1 MRVYMCLGPAL
12 VHEIVNTDASCDAP
26 GFLAAERRRTAMRM
40 TGKIVAVMTVLVTA
54 ACGRQEVPP
63 PDRFDDLSWLDTLDF
78 RQAATGV
85 ASPLEA
91 GFAEAEP
98 VAEVAP
104 APVPAA
110 RPAAARAT
118 STAPRRTAS
127 ASPAPRTSSSGT
139 YSAPAPAPR
148 TETVKNT
155 GRDAAIGAGAGA
167 VIGAVAGG
175 KRHRVRG
182 AIIGG
187 AAGAVVGGVIGSTVN
202 TKERVVYP

>member
-1 MRVYMCLGPAL
+1 MR
-12 VHEIVNTDASCDAP
+12 T
-26 GFLAAERRRTAMRM
+26 
-40 TGKIVAVMTVLVTA
+40 TGRIVAVMAVLVTA

-78 RQAATGV
+78 RQAAMGV

-104 APVPAA
+104 AA

-127 ASPAPRTSSSGT
+127 APAPRSTSSGT

-187 AAGAVVGGVIGSTVN
+187 AAGAVIGGVIGSTVD